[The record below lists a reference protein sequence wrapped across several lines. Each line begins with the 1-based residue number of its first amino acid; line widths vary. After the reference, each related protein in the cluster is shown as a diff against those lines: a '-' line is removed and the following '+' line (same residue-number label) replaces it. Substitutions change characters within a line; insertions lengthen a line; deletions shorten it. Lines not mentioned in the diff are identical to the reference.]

1 MREGTGQWEGRD
13 WNVVACARG
22 EGYHQLAEALTRYGP
37 VAPAGFFNVLV
48 ARVEDPTVLLEDLR
62 RRLVEEEGLA
72 GCLGRLVWVA
82 ETVDFA
88 DPAELEGELLRRS
101 ERWLPQLAGRTF
113 HSRVRRR
120 GLKGRLSGRTLER
133 ALNHHLVTRL
143 RALGRPG
150 YVSFRDPDWVLA
162 VETVGPRAG
171 LSWWDRVARRRY
183 PFLGL

>member
-1 MREGTGQWEGRD
+1 M
-13 WNVVACARG
+13 VACARG
-22 EGYHQLAEALTRYGP
+22 DGYRELLEALAPYGP

-48 ARVEDPTVLLEDLR
+48 ARVEEPVAVLEDLR
-62 RRLVEEEGLA
+62 RRLEAEPGLA
-72 GCLGRLVWVA
+72 ACLGRLIWL
-82 ETVDFA
+82 EQTLPFG
-88 DPAELEGELLRRS
+88 DPAELEAALWRCL
-101 ERWLPQLAGRTF
+101 ERKLPVLAGCTF
-113 HSRVRRR
+113 HTRVHRR

-133 ALNHHLVTRL
+133 SLNHHLVARL

-171 LSWWDRVARRRY
+171 LSCWDREARRRY